1 MDFLDPVGKLV
12 IPKIYDRFHM
22 ATELNKFKADPSYTP
37 DPASFA
43 DPRVGFAVA
52 EKVQS
57 LRDFASQQA
66 AAPDIARINELRT
79 DPSFQDAASLAEI
92 QKNPAEAVF
101 GQDVPAMSGFSVA
114 AKGKPGVTA
123 PTANKYTSEALQNYA
138 TEVGGTLDAFRASQ
152 GDPEAIARISQN
164 KDRSISFKDTSMGAE
179 NYDKLRVNADARTQQ
194 ANAAKAVARLDA
206 ATYGDANTSPSMAVR
221 RAIAEE
227 SKKYTDPG
235 ALALLEKFA
244 KDADQ
249 QWSGQEYGR
258 KERTIGTGN
267 ATKKIVEIT
276 DPLGKFVK
284 TEEVANHPRA
294 ASGGDNDPTKQLL
307 SVSWIGPDGTPQAA
321 RVERGDLPTLKA
333 SLEAQGI
340 KEIETVDGKR
350 ASRTETLIKPAK
362 GKASILGPRPGGT
375 PTKPTGGYTYV
386 NGKMVPN

>member
-1 MDFLDPVGKLV
+1 MGFFDNLAKAYSPNT
-12 IPKIYDRFHM
+12 YDRFHM
-22 ATELNKFKADPSYTP
+22 ASELEKFKADPSYTP
-37 DPASFA
+37 DPSTFA
-43 DPRVGFAVA
+43 DPVTGIAVA
-52 EKVQS
+52 EKIKS

-66 AAPDIARINELRT
+66 AAPDIARINEFRM
-79 DPSFQDAASLAEI
+79 DPRFQDPASLAEI

-138 TEVGGTLDAFRASQ
+138 SEVGNTLDAFRASQ
-152 GDPEAIARISQN
+152 GDPEAIARLAQN
-164 KDRSISFKDTSMGAE
+164 KDLAISFKDTSMGAE
-179 NYDKLRVNADARTQQ
+179 NYGKMRTAEDARTQQ

-227 SKKYTDPG
+227 SKNYTDPG
-235 ALALLEKFA
+235 ALALLEKFG
-244 KDADQ
+244 KDVDQ
-249 QWSGQEYGR
+249 QWANQEYKR
-258 KERTIGTGN
+258 TERTIGTGG

-284 TEEVANHPRA
+284 TEEVASHPRV
-294 ASGGDNDPTKQLL
+294 ASGGDIDPTKQLL
-307 SVSWIGPDGTPQAA
+307 SVSWIGADGTPQAA

-333 SLEAQGI
+333 SLEAQGV

-362 GKASILGPRPGGT
+362 SKASILGPRPGGT
-375 PTKPTGGYTYV
+375 PTKPAGGYTYV